1 MRWKW
6 DTFDFIHSIFTL
18 LIAVLQYSL
27 MLHNSCLSDNNS
39 TWSSKQ
45 TLPDGLVDLTAI
57 LKDADSEDK
66 RKDDHVLLEER
77 PDGWTTLN

>member
-6 DTFDFIHSIFTL
+6 DTFDFIHSNFTL
-18 LIAVLQYSL
+18 LIVVLQYSM
-27 MLHNSCLSDNNS
+27 MLHNSSQSDNNS

-45 TLPDGLVDLTAI
+45 TLPDGLVDLATI
-57 LKDADSEDK
+57 LKDADSEDE